1 MMKRQLRYNGVPLR
15 MMSKADLRGQLI
27 VNRERMVS
35 RASILGAFGVL
46 TMLVDPLLGLFPLGV
61 CTLTS
66 FWLWQNNQMIQTE
79 LEARE

>member
-35 RASILGAFGVL
+35 RALVLGIFGAL

-61 CTLTS
+61 CALTS
-66 FWLWQNNQMIQTE
+66 FWLWQNNRAIESE
-79 LEARE
+79 LEARA

>member
-35 RASILGAFGVL
+35 RAFVLGIFAAL
-46 TMLVDPLLGLFPLGV
+46 IMIVDPLLGLFPLGI
-61 CTLTS
+61 CALTS
-66 FWLWQNNQMIQTE
+66 FWLWQNSKAIQNE
-79 LEARE
+79 LEARS